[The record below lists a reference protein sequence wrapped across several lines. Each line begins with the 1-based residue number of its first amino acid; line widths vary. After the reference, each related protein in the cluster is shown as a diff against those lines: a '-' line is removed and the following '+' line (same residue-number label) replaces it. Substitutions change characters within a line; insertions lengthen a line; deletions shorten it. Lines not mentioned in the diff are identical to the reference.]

1 MGLKNSPPTFQ
12 KVMINTLKSCRSFCL
27 VYLDDIIV
35 FSNSFEQHL
44 DHLKQVF
51 AALED
56 KNITLNPP
64 KCEIAVQKINYL
76 GHTITETTAT
86 PMNDSI
92 KTILEIKEPRTLV
105 QANKFIRALSW
116 YRKFLPHFA
125 TVAAQIHAVT
135 NLTKAN
141 KHKFK
146 WKEPQSKAFNDLKC
160 MLTSAPLF
168 LHFPVDHKPLILT
181 TDASGIGVGGV
192 LQQ

>member
-76 GHTITETTAT
+76 GHTITETTVT
-86 PMNDSI
+86 PMNDRI

-105 QANKFIRALSW
+105 QANKFIGALSW

-125 TVAAQIHAVT
+125 TVAAPIHAVT

-168 LHFPVDHKPLILT
+168 LHFPDP
-181 TDASGIGVGGV
+181 
-192 LQQ
+192 